1 MLPTLVT
8 LVRVV
13 LAFVTVALFER
24 GFASAVAGVLS
35 TALVLWMDALD
46 GWVARR
52 TGQATDMGALLDITG
67 DRIVENVFWIYFAAA
82 GLVSFWVPVL
92 VITRGFLTDTVR
104 ALQFERGRTPFGE
117 KTMMRARWSRFL
129 VAGRWMR
136 GLYGAA
142 KALAFA
148 SLGAW
153 IALERGL
160 DSGRL
165 AVPEAALRGTILG
178 AEILVA
184 LTVALCVLRGV
195 PVLWDGRDLI
205 LGLRLP
211 RPRD

>member
-13 LAFVTVALFER
+13 LVFVAVGLF
-24 GFASAVAGVLS
+24 GHGVAGALAAVLL

-52 TGQATDMGALLDITG
+52 TGQDTEMGALLDITG
-67 DRIVENVFWIYFAAA
+67 DRIVENVFWIYFATA
-82 GLVSFWVPVL
+82 GLVTFWVPVL

-104 ALQFERGRTPFGE
+104 ALQFERGRTPFGA

-142 KALAFA
+142 KALAFV
-148 SLGAW
+148 SLGTW

-160 DSGRL
+160 ASGRI
-165 AVPEAALRGTILG
+165 AVPEAVFRGTTQ
-178 AEILVA
+178 AAQILVA
-184 LTVALCVLRGV
+184 ATVSLCILRGI
-195 PVLWDGRDLI
+195 PVLWDGRDL
-205 LGLRLP
+205 LVGLRLP